1 MDVHHPG
8 GPDASRSISGRDRRP
23 DRRHPHGPR
32 GRRGLCA
39 EAAAG
44 WTVQGEHSLAGRHR
58 RRGHRRVGRR
68 RRSPLGRRVHVAAG
82 RPGDGRRDRGRPP
95 RDAGGMIPQPDGL
108 LLVDKP
114 TGITSHDAVDHV
126 RRALGVRKVGHAGT
140 LDPMATGLLLMG
152 VGRATRLL
160 RFVGDLPKE
169 YEGAAVLGVE
179 TDTLDAD
186 GAVVREDPE
195 AAAAVTEGA
204 VRAAMGVLVGETE
217 QTPPA
222 YSAVKVQ
229 GERLYR
235 SARRGEAREA
245 PARTVRVDA
254 FDLTSFS
261 PLAFA
266 FHVRC
271 SGGTYVRSLVRDV
284 GAALGCGAHLSQLRR
299 TAIGRFRAQ
308 DGRPPDDPGLPLD
321 PVAAVEHLPSVE
333 LNSDEALAAS
343 HGRILGPAGVEG
355 PYRVHGPDGALV
367 GIYHDDG
374 PKAVPELIL
383 AVPVP

>member
-1 MDVHHPG
+1 
-8 GPDASRSISGRDRRP
+8 
-23 DRRHPHGPR
+23 
-32 GRRGLCA
+32 
-39 EAAAG
+39 
-44 WTVQGEHSLAGRHR
+44 
-58 RRGHRRVGRR
+58 
-68 RRSPLGRRVHVAAG
+68 
-82 RPGDGRRDRGRPP
+82 
-95 RDAGGMIPQPDGL
+95 
-108 LLVDKP
+108 
-114 TGITSHDAVDHV
+114 
-126 RRALGVRKVGHAGT
+126 
-140 LDPMATGLLLMG
+140 MATGLLLMG

-179 TDTLDAD
+179 TDTLDAE
-186 GAVVREDPE
+186 GAVVREDAE
-195 AAAAVTEGA
+195 AAAGVTEDA
-204 VRAAMGVLVGETE
+204 VRAAMAVLIGETE

-245 PARTVRVDA
+245 PARTIRVDA
-254 FDLTSFS
+254 FDLTSFT
-261 PLAFA
+261 PPAFA

-308 DGRPPDDPGLPLD
+308 DGHPPDDPGPPLD
-321 PVAAVEHLPSVE
+321 PVVAVEHLPSVE
-333 LNSDEALAAS
+333 LNADEALAAS

-355 PYRVHGPDGALV
+355 PYRVHAPGGELV

>member
-1 MDVHHPG
+1 
-8 GPDASRSISGRDRRP
+8 
-23 DRRHPHGPR
+23 
-32 GRRGLCA
+32 
-39 EAAAG
+39 
-44 WTVQGEHSLAGRHR
+44 
-58 RRGHRRVGRR
+58 
-68 RRSPLGRRVHVAAG
+68 
-82 RPGDGRRDRGRPP
+82 
-95 RDAGGMIPQPDGL
+95 MIPQPDGL

-114 TGITSHDAVDHV
+114 AGITSHDAVDHV
-126 RRALGVRKVGHAGT
+126 RRAIGVRKVGHAGT

-160 RFVGDLPKE
+160 RFVGDLPKG

-186 GAVVREDPE
+186 GAVVREDAE
-195 AAAAVTEGA
+195 AAAAVTEEA
-204 VRAAMGVLVGETE
+204 VRVAMAVLVGESE

-235 SARRGEAREA
+235 SARRGEARAA

-254 FDLTSFS
+254 FELTSFT
-261 PLAFA
+261 PPAFT

-284 GAALGCGAHLSQLRR
+284 GAALGCGAHLSRLRR
-299 TAIGRFRAQ
+299 TSIGRFRAR
-308 DGRPPDDPGLPLD
+308 DGHPPDDPGPPLD
-321 PVAAVEHLPSVE
+321 PVVAVEHLPSVE
-333 LNSDEALAAS
+333 LNADEALAAS

-374 PKAVPELIL
+374 PKAVPELIM

>member
-1 MDVHHPG
+1 
-8 GPDASRSISGRDRRP
+8 
-23 DRRHPHGPR
+23 
-32 GRRGLCA
+32 
-39 EAAAG
+39 
-44 WTVQGEHSLAGRHR
+44 
-58 RRGHRRVGRR
+58 
-68 RRSPLGRRVHVAAG
+68 
-82 RPGDGRRDRGRPP
+82 
-95 RDAGGMIPQPDGL
+95 
-108 LLVDKP
+108 
-114 TGITSHDAVDHV
+114 
-126 RRALGVRKVGHAGT
+126 
-140 LDPMATGLLLMG
+140 MG

-169 YEGAAVLGVE
+169 YEGAAVLGVA

-186 GAVVREDPE
+186 GTVVREDPE
-195 AAAAVTEGA
+195 AAAAVTEDR
-204 VRAAMGVLVGETE
+204 VRAAMAVLVGESE

-222 YSAVKVQ
+222 YSAVKVR